1 MISNIRRTLTLEVAV
16 KEEALG
22 MLCCVVL
29 VALPIGLLIGAVIL
43 RAAVHFANK
52 VLPRPVERDY
62 DEWDDYDRP
71 RRASASAIPDP
82 ALGKAMGI
90 VFVRFIVGFVVGAVI
105 GFVMGVGAVG
115 MGGGRPDPGLQVLST
130 LIQLPIGF
138 LINAGIL
145 TPMLPTTFPRACL
158 VVLFEYLISIA
169 IGLIIAVPLVILL
182 VAAGGMR

>member
-1 MISNIRRTLTLEVAV
+1 V

-22 MLCCVVL
+22 VMCCVVL

-43 RAAVHFANK
+43 RGAVHFANK
-52 VLPRPVERDY
+52 VLPKPVSRDF
-62 DEWDDYDRP
+62 DDDWDDYERP
-71 RRASASAIPDP
+71 VRRTSGGAIPDP

-90 VFVRFIVGFVVGAVI
+90 VFVRFIVGFIVSIPISLVLNGGMA
-105 GFVMGVGAVG
+105 G
-115 MGGGRPDPGLQVLST
+115 MGGRQDPAMQMIAS

-158 VVLFEYLISIA
+158 VVLFEYLIAIA
-169 IGLIIAVPLVILL
+169 IGLIIAVPLVVLAIAL
-182 VAAGGMR
+182 AGR